1 MRVLFAGTPEAALP
15 SLRAL
20 LDSPA
25 HEVVGVLTRPD
36 ARRGRGLAAA
46 DRSGPAGPLPGGVDQ
61 DVAHVQ
67 AQGELE
73 QAQGHGHDE
82 RADQGEVDDGRALLA
97 RPRAPG
103 RGRVRSH
110 R

>member
-1 MRVLFAGTPEAALP
+1 M
-15 SLRAL
+15 
-20 LDSPA
+20 
-25 HEVVGVLTRPD
+25 
-36 ARRGRGLAAA
+36 
-46 DRSGPAGPLPGGVDQ
+46 
-61 DVAHVQ
+61 Q

-97 RPRAPG
+97 RPRAPDPRAPG